1 MLAVSLRVTVLKLGN
16 LLLMSFHFFFIPF
29 EKFDHESDFIVY
41 GYSIF
46 ESSELIDAINSKR
59 IDTLLICEM
68 HNHASDYIDIG
79 KCLSLV
85 AIEKS
90 LIMATALIHKPNTI
104 SKIEHGVLTG
114 FSLKFDTEKRHI
126 IEIALI
132 DAPAFQ
138 DDFAFQQP
146 NNDELSTNDLNIF
159 KKSVTHRHLL
169 YLWMCRAQGYQ
180 VSDEEISRLEI
191 ELYPDLQKIDVDS
204 NREISQ
210 KDVDELQ
217 LELSLVD
224 PPLND
229 GIFIQKAT
237 LFRLEHITVRMR
249 KESNHSRPHFHI
261 QYKNQYSA
269 SYAVD
274 NLERLAGNIPSKYEK
289 PVLKWATRYQKSLR
303 VTWEKLQAGEDV
315 RELISAE
322 DQS

>member
-1 MLAVSLRVTVLKLGN
+1 MEN
-16 LLLMSFHFFFIPF
+16 DDYPQQ
-29 EKFDHESDFIVY
+29 
-41 GYSIF
+41 
-46 ESSELIDAINSKR
+46 SS
-59 IDTLLICEM
+59 
-68 HNHASDYIDIG
+68 
-79 KCLSLV
+79 
-85 AIEKS
+85 
-90 LIMATALIHKPNTI
+90 
-104 SKIEHGVLTG
+104 
-114 FSLKFDTEKRHI
+114 
-126 IEIALI
+126 
-132 DAPAFQ
+132 
-138 DDFAFQQP
+138 
-146 NNDELSTNDLNIF
+146 NDELSDDDLELF
-159 KKSVTHRHLL
+159 KEAITHRRLL
-169 YLWMCRAQGYQ
+169 YLWMLRALEYP
-180 VSDEEISRLEI
+180 VNNEDIERLET
-191 ELYPDLQKIDVDS
+191 ELYPKNNGEDNQ
-204 NREISQ
+204 EISQ